1 MKNVFLVD
9 VPTKALLSKKKKKTP
24 FCQKKPWTSAAKLL
38 LAVYCLLFKKKSNM

>member
-9 VPTKALLSKKKKKTP
+9 VQTKALLSKKQKKKTP

-38 LAVYCLLFKKKSNM
+38 LAVYCLLY